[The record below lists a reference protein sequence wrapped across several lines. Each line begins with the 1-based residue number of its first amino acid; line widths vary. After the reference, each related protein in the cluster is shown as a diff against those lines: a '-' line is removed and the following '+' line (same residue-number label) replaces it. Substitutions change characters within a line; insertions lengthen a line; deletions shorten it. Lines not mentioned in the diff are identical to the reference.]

1 VRSIWVTCI
10 EAVSTVNLPVV
21 PGWMEAQS
29 GSLAVAGLATNV
41 NAAMPSG
48 DGVEG
53 SAAYSK
59 HKR

>member
-1 VRSIWVTCI
+1 
-10 EAVSTVNLPVV
+10 VNLPVV